1 MGAIRGVL
9 LVMVSVLLFLALLI
23 GNTFLTL
30 TLSLDYDHV
39 KTELN
44 STIGSVSM
52 DGTNLEQVM
61 KKKYPAM
68 ESYCKDNSEY
78 VFKDDNS
85 GYTFSTPCHIVA
97 QGSEAVINYG
107 ANSFVEKIYYEDY
120 DCEFWDCFKKT
131 GSPLFLISEKA
142 RNYWNSKFYFALIA
156 SAVLITLVFF
166 LVEKKSNLFIVA
178 GGLLIISALP
188 FMKLDWALSFIS
200 DKSFLELLTVF
211 FSKAYTVFLIALI
224 SGIIIL
230 STGILLKL
238 FGIGF
243 NISNLLSR
251 FQKKDVKKEKKFSK
265 NEAQQIMKKEI
276 PKKIKDKKSK

>member
-9 LVMVSVLLFLALLI
+9 LVIVSVLLFLAFLI

-30 TLSLDYDHV
+30 TLSLDYDNIQ
-39 KTELN
+39 TELV
-44 STIGSVSM
+44 SSVRNAAENEI
-52 DGTNLEQVM
+52 NLNEVM
-61 KKKYPAM
+61 TKNYPAM
-68 ESYCKDNSEY
+68 ESYCKNNSEY

-85 GYTFSTPCHIVA
+85 GYTFSTPCDIIA

-142 RNYWNSKFYFALIA
+142 RNYWNSKFYLALIA
-156 SAVLITLVFF
+156 SVVLIILVFF
-166 LVEKKSNLFIVA
+166 LVEKKSNLFIVT

-200 DKSFLELLTVF
+200 EKSFLELLTVF
-211 FSKAYTVFLIALI
+211 FNKAYTVFLITLI
-224 SGIIIL
+224 SGIVIL
-230 STGILLKL
+230 SIGILLKL
-238 FGIGF
+238 FGVGF
-243 NISNLLSR
+243 KISNLLSR
-251 FQKKDVKKEKKFSK
+251 FQKKDIKKDKKFSK
-265 NEAQQIMKKEI
+265 NEIQQVVKKEI